1 MKGYH
6 ESIYIFPQD
15 MLINVV
21 FNEYH
26 NRKGNYDAHWHER
39 VEILMITEGA
49 MQVICDGQII
59 NAKAGELVFINPNQ
73 LHSTMISDSGASYY
87 CITIDMNFLISNNI
101 DLCDKNMLLLQNGEV
116 QITNHIQDPEIY
128 DLLLKM
134 IEQKNEKK
142 NYYESMMRGY
152 VTLCM
157 GKLLQNHH
165 LQTREPVLDNLI
177 AEIIAYIAAH
187 YQENLSSK
195 RLAEHFGFSLS
206 YFCRYFKKETG
217 VTLIDYINSVR
228 LNKACILLQGDDQS
242 IAEVSASVG
251 YTSINYFNSKFKEVM
266 GITPLQFRRESET
279 KKNEIMTK
287 LYSKK
292 SRS

>member
-6 ESIYIFPQD
+6 ESIYIFPQN

-26 NRKGNYDAHWHER
+26 DHRGGIDSHWHER
-39 VEILMITEGA
+39 VEILLITEGSI
-49 MQVICDGQII
+49 QVICDSQII
-59 NAKAGELVFINPNQ
+59 NAKAGEFVFINPNQ
-73 LHSTMISDSGASYY
+73 LHSTLIDDNEASFY
-87 CITIDMNFLISNNI
+87 CITIDMNFFISINL
-101 DLCDKNMLLLQNGEV
+101 DLCDKNMLQLQNGEV

-134 IEQKNEKK
+134 IEQKNTKE
-142 NYYESMMRGY
+142 NYYESMIRGY
-152 VTLCM
+152 LTLCM

-165 LQTREPVLDNLI
+165 LQTREPVIDNLV
-177 AEIIAYIAAH
+177 AEIIAYIATH

-195 RLAEHFGFSLS
+195 QLAEHFGFSLS

-228 LNKACILLQGDDQS
+228 LNKACILLQGDHYS
-242 IAEVSASVG
+242 IAEVSTKVG
-251 YTSINYFNSKFKEVM
+251 YTSINYFNSKFKEVV
-266 GITPLQFRRESET
+266 GITPLQFKKESET

-287 LYSKK
+287 LYYNK
-292 SRS
+292 RRN